1 MVLFLNS
8 DDVKTYIV
16 FPLDIYISYLKLSN
30 YDNIMRKFEL
40 IYFVIIQGY
49 FDLDIPIS
57 CYKLNFRC

>member
-40 IYFVIIQGY
+40 IYFIMIQGY
-49 FDLDIPIS
+49 
-57 CYKLNFRC
+57 